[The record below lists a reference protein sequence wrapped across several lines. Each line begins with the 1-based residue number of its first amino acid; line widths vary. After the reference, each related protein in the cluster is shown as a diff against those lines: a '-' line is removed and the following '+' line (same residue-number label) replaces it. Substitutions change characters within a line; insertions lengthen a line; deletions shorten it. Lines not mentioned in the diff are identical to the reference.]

1 MYKFRVLSK
10 AIKDIQTGGK
20 PYENINKAIE
30 SIDEAMNELSHLRD
44 EYQLIFEEQEKEYNA
59 SNAVSTKG
67 KNKYTFGADHHR
79 DTVKLNK
86 MVGIEKR
93 KKKEK
98 AK

>member
-1 MYKFRVLSK
+1 MYKFRVLKK

-20 PYENINKAIE
+20 PYEDIEKAIE
-30 SIDEAMNELSHLRD
+30 SIESAVTELSYLKD
-44 EYQLIFEEQEKEYNA
+44 EYQMIAESQEKEYNA
-59 SNAVSTKG
+59 SNNVSRKG
-67 KNKYTFGADHHR
+67 TNKYTFGADHLR

-98 AK
+98 VK